1 MNQSSFDVS
10 HASTVLSASTAKE
23 TFRTAGKGDRSGKVV
38 LTNVTPPAG
47 IGTYNC
53 WFGPPVSTNAAPCE
67 QEFATNRPLVNV
79 SPSAPFHVTL
89 GPPEHGATAHDDR
102 FRCRRGSNRAV
113 ASLPMITP
121 TQSWDE
127 RQPVAM
133 RVLPDKVHYAW
144 WIVAGAAALMF
155 VTIGVGYYG
164 LAVFLRPLQEEN
176 GWSNAIVSGA
186 TGWFFV
192 LGGITGFVIGPG
204 VDRRGPLRYINAG
217 VVLMVVSVSSLMF
230 ISEVWHLY
238 LAYTGQALAFG
249 LSGAVAINALMS
261 RWFVT
266 RRAWAMSITFTG
278 ISLGGMV
285 LAPVGT
291 WLIERGGV
299 QLAAPILAALVAV
312 VALPMSL
319 FVLVGDPAS
328 VGLGVDA
335 DAPNESVQNVALS
348 DEVQLRAWTRAEA
361 MRTSSFWAISIAF
374 VIVLL
379 AQTGFL
385 VHQIAF
391 LEDRLGSRNAAALAL
406 STTAFGSIV
415 ARLVVGRFADGM
427 DKRLLTVTIIVIQ
440 GLAVLGAT
448 LIDNRVTTYVFV
460 LIVGFTIGNVYML
473 QTLMTAEIFGLVSL
487 GAVLGTMTLM
497 SQIGSGLGPFLVG
510 WAEDVTDSYRTP
522 FVVTGLATIAAALLI
537 LLARPIALD
546 PAHPDA
552 E

>member
-1 MNQSSFDVS
+1 MV
-10 HASTVLSASTAKE
+10 E
-23 TFRTAGKGDRSGKVV
+23 
-38 LTNVTPPAG
+38 
-47 IGTYNC
+47 
-53 WFGPPVSTNAAPCE
+53 AA
-67 QEFATNRPLVNV
+67 
-79 SPSAPFHVTL
+79 
-89 GPPEHGATAHDDR
+89 
-102 FRCRRGSNRAV
+102 
-113 ASLPMITP
+113 
-121 TQSWDE
+121 QSWNE
-127 RQPVAM
+127 RRPPAM
-133 RVLPDKVHYAW
+133 RVLPDRVHYAW
-144 WIVAGAAALMF
+144 WIVAGAATLMF

-176 GWSNAIVSGA
+176 GWSNATVSGA
-186 TGWFFV
+186 TGMFFV
-192 LGGITGFVIGPG
+192 LGGIAGFAIGPG
-204 VDRRGPLRYINAG
+204 IDRRGPLRYINAG
-217 VVLMVVSVSSLMF
+217 IVLMVISVAGLTLVSE
-230 ISEVWHLY
+230 IWHLY
-238 LAYTGQALAFG
+238 LAYAGQALAYG

-299 QLAAPILAALVAV
+299 ELAAPILAAIVAI

-319 FVLVGDPAS
+319 LVLVGDPAS

-335 DAPNESVQNVALS
+335 DAPDQTVKNAALS
-348 DEVQLRAWTRAEA
+348 DEVQHRMWTRADA
-361 MRTSSFWAISIAF
+361 MRTTSFWALATGF

-385 VHQIAF
+385 LHQIAF

-427 DKRLLTVTIIVIQ
+427 DKRLLTFTIIVVQ

-448 LIDNRVTTYVFV
+448 LIDNRVSTYVFV

-487 GAVLGTMTLM
+487 GAVLGTMGLM
-497 SQIGSGLGPFLVG
+497 GQIGSGLGPFLVG
-510 WAEDVTDSYRTP
+510 WAEDATNSYRTP
-522 FVVTGLATIAAALLI
+522 FVITGIATIAAALLI
-537 LLARPIALD
+537 LLARPVD
-546 PAHPDA
+546 PPQGATID
-552 E
+552 

>member
-1 MNQSSFDVS
+1 
-10 HASTVLSASTAKE
+10 
-23 TFRTAGKGDRSGKVV
+23 
-38 LTNVTPPAG
+38 
-47 IGTYNC
+47 
-53 WFGPPVSTNAAPCE
+53 
-67 QEFATNRPLVNV
+67 
-79 SPSAPFHVTL
+79 
-89 GPPEHGATAHDDR
+89 
-102 FRCRRGSNRAV
+102 
-113 ASLPMITP
+113 
-121 TQSWDE
+121 
-127 RQPVAM
+127 
-133 RVLPDKVHYAW
+133 
-144 WIVAGAAALMF
+144 
-155 VTIGVGYYG
+155 
-164 LAVFLRPLQEEN
+164 
-176 GWSNAIVSGA
+176 
-186 TGWFFV
+186 
-192 LGGITGFVIGPG
+192 
-204 VDRRGPLRYINAG
+204 
-217 VVLMVVSVSSLMF
+217 MVVSVSSLMF